1 MDTEVRRANILE
13 INPDGSGE
21 RIFAAGIRNP
31 VGMGWQPESGR
42 LWTAVNERDN
52 LGDDLVPDYITAV
65 QEAAFYGW
73 PYAYYDQNIDPRRK
87 GERPELVARSIKP
100 DYALGSH
107 TASLGLHF
115 YTGGSF
121 PDRYRGGAFIGQHGS
136 WNRSQFSGLSCRVC
150 AVSERPTTRSTRRLP
165 DWLHGGPADRENVRP
180 TGRDHGVARRY
191 AVGCRQRRRCRVSG
205 LACRRPLIAVDQ
217 PPEHRIAEHFPPA
230 RRVGGFGP

>member
-13 INPDGSGE
+13 INPDASGE

-31 VGMGWQPESGR
+31 VGMGWQPETGR

-73 PYAYYDQNIDPRRK
+73 PYAYYGQNIDPRRK
-87 GERPELVARSIKP
+87 GERPELVARSIRP
-100 DYALGSH
+100 DYALASH

-121 PDRYRGGAFIGQHGS
+121 PDRYCGGAFIGQHGS
-136 WNRSQFSGLSCRVC
+136 WNGSQFSGYRV
-150 AVSERPTTRSTRRLP
+150 VFVPFQNGQPRGQPEDFLT
-165 DWLHGGPADRENVRP
+165 GFMADPR
-180 TGRDHGVARRY
+180 TGRTYGRPVGITELRDGSLLVADDAGGV
-191 AVGCRQRRRCRVSG
+191 VWPVLRVAG
-205 LACRRPLIAVDQ
+205 R
-217 PPEHRIAEHFPPA
+217 
-230 RRVGGFGP
+230 